1 MFDVKKTK
9 DACVRWIRDWFEE
22 NGPGCNAVI
31 GISGGKDSSVVAGL
45 CVEALGV
52 DRVIGVTMPNGVQ
65 PDIDDSIR
73 LINHLGIKR
82 YDVNIGAAY
91 DALMAEVELKLGH
104 EASAQTRINMAPRL
118 RMTALY
124 AVSQSNNGRVANTC
138 NLSEDWVGYSTRYGD
153 AAGDFSP
160 LGGLTVQE
168 VVAIGKELGLPVELV
183 EKTPSDGLCGK
194 TDEDNLGFTYAVL
207 DRYIRT
213 GVCEDPDTKALI
225 DRKHVMNLFKL
236 KPIPHFDPGSWSPRA
251 NGHCYLNLTQS
262 DRGKPVADIRAMIWK
277 WHFPQLKAFFEQ
289 ETGQTLQAG
298 ITVLVRVQ
306 VSFSEMFGMSLF
318 IDDIDPAFTVGEQA
332 LAKKKAIEKLTTGGY
347 LEMQQE
353 LAIPRLPYRLAVIT
367 SKTAA
372 GYGDFRRHLLEN
384 EAGYAFRLDL
394 YEALMQG
401 EQAPASIIAALAEA
415 QEHPCDA
422 ILILRGGGSEMD
434 LACFDDYDLAVAIAT
449 CAAPVVTA
457 IGHDRDFHIADLVA
471 NRSVKTPTAL
481 ADLFLDAYAAEDALL
496 DDLQARVRRAVADRL
511 GGMLRKVDSLAQR
524 LRFAAGARID
534 RARAALDLK
543 EALIKASDP
552 RKILSMGYALV
563 TGRDGKVLK
572 SVAPVAAGDRIGVRF
587 ADGTIRAT
595 VDSIDFSTSSK

>member
-1 MFDVKKTK
+1 MAK
-9 DACVRWIRDWFEE
+9 DYLELTELLARIKE
-22 NGPGCNAVI
+22 G
-31 GISGGKDSSVVAGL
+31 
-45 CVEALGV
+45 VE
-52 DRVIGVTMPNGVQ
+52 
-65 PDIDDSIR
+65 
-73 LINHLGIKR
+73 
-82 YDVNIGAAY
+82 
-91 DALMAEVELKLGH
+91 DAF
-104 EASAQTRINMAPRL
+104 P
-118 RMTALY
+118 
-124 AVSQSNNGRVANTC
+124 
-138 NLSEDWVGYSTRYGD
+138 
-153 AAGDFSP
+153 
-160 LGGLTVQE
+160 
-168 VVAIGKELGLPVELV
+168 
-183 EKTPSDGLCGK
+183 
-194 TDEDNLGFTYAVL
+194 
-207 DRYIRT
+207 DRYW
-213 GVCEDPDTKALI
+213 VKAEI
-225 DRKHVMNLFKL
+225 
-236 KPIPHFDPGSWSPRA
+236 GSWSPRA

-277 WHFPQLKAFFEQ
+277 WHFPQLKAYFEQ
-289 ETGQTLQAG
+289 ESGQPLQAG
-298 ITVLVRVQ
+298 ITILVRVQ

-332 LAKKKAIEKLTTGGY
+332 LAKKKAIEKLTAGGY

-353 LAIPRLPYRLAVIT
+353 LALPRLPYHLAVIT

-401 EQAPASIIAALAEA
+401 EQAPASIISALLEA
-415 QEHPCDA
+415 QEQPCDA

-449 CAAPVVTA
+449 CPAPVVTA

-496 DDLQARVRRAVADRL
+496 DDLQSRVRRAVADRVNA
-511 GGMLRKVDSLAQR
+511 MVRKVDSLAQR

-587 ADGTIRAT
+587 ADGTISA
-595 VDSIDFSTSSK
+595 VVHEVKQMPGQAGHDDSLRHSRLDRESND

>member
-1 MFDVKKTK
+1 MAKDYLELTELLARVKERVE
-9 DACVRWIRDWFEE
+9 DAFPE
-22 NGPGCNAVI
+22 
-31 GISGGKDSSVVAGL
+31 
-45 CVEALGV
+45 
-52 DRVIGVTMPNGVQ
+52 
-65 PDIDDSIR
+65 
-73 LINHLGIKR
+73 R
-82 YDVNIGAAY
+82 YWVK
-91 DALMAEVELKLGH
+91 AE
-104 EASAQTRINMAPRL
+104 I
-118 RMTALY
+118 
-124 AVSQSNNGRVANTC
+124 
-138 NLSEDWVGYSTRYGD
+138 
-153 AAGDFSP
+153 
-160 LGGLTVQE
+160 
-168 VVAIGKELGLPVELV
+168 
-183 EKTPSDGLCGK
+183 
-194 TDEDNLGFTYAVL
+194 
-207 DRYIRT
+207 
-213 GVCEDPDTKALI
+213 
-225 DRKHVMNLFKL
+225 
-236 KPIPHFDPGSWSPRA
+236 GSWSPRA

-277 WHFPQLKAFFEQ
+277 WNFPQLKAFFEH

-332 LAKKKAIEKLTTGGY
+332 LAKKKAIEKLTAGGY
-347 LEMQQE
+347 LDMQQE
-353 LAIPRLPYRLAVIT
+353 LALPRLPYHLAVIT

-415 QEHPCDA
+415 QENPCDA

-511 GGMLRKVDSLAQR
+511 NGMARKVDSLAQR

-563 TGRDGKVLK
+563 TGGDGKVLK
-572 SVAPVAAGDRIGVRF
+572 SAAPVAVGDRIGVRF

-595 VDSIDFSTSSK
+595 VDSVKKN

>member
-1 MFDVKKTK
+1 MAK
-9 DACVRWIRDWFEE
+9 DY
-22 NGPGCNAVI
+22 
-31 GISGGKDSSVVAGL
+31 L
-45 CVEALGV
+45 
-52 DRVIGVTMPNGVQ
+52 
-65 PDIDDSIR
+65 
-73 LINHLGIKR
+73 
-82 YDVNIGAAY
+82 
-91 DALMAEVELKLGH
+91 ELKELL
-104 EASAQTRINMAPRL
+104 A
-118 RMTALY
+118 
-124 AVSQSNNGRVANTC
+124 RVKEGV
-138 NLSEDWVGYSTRYGD
+138 ED
-153 AAGDFSP
+153 AFP
-160 LGGLTVQE
+160 
-168 VVAIGKELGLPVELV
+168 
-183 EKTPSDGLCGK
+183 
-194 TDEDNLGFTYAVL
+194 
-207 DRYIRT
+207 DRYW
-213 GVCEDPDTKALI
+213 VKAEI
-225 DRKHVMNLFKL
+225 
-236 KPIPHFDPGSWSPRA
+236 GSWSPRA
-251 NGHCYLNLTQS
+251 NGHCYLTLTQS

-277 WHFPQLKAFFEQ
+277 WQFPQLKAFFEQ
-289 ETGQTLQAG
+289 ETGQLLQAG

-332 LAKKKAIEKLTTGGY
+332 LAKKKAIEKLTAGGY

-353 LAIPRLPYRLAVIT
+353 LALPRLPYRLAVIT

-415 QEHPCDA
+415 QENPCDA

-511 GGMLRKVDSLAQR
+511 NGMARKVDSLAQR

-563 TGRDGKVLK
+563 TGGDGKVLK
-572 SVAPVAAGDRIGVRF
+572 SAAPVAAGDRIGVRF

-595 VDSIDFSTSSK
+595 VDSVKKN

>member
-1 MFDVKKTK
+1 MARDYLELAELLARVREGVEDAFPGRYWVK
-9 DACVRWIRDWFEE
+9 
-22 NGPGCNAVI
+22 
-31 GISGGKDSSVVAGL
+31 
-45 CVEALGV
+45 
-52 DRVIGVTMPNGVQ
+52 
-65 PDIDDSIR
+65 
-73 LINHLGIKR
+73 
-82 YDVNIGAAY
+82 
-91 DALMAEVELKLGH
+91 AE
-104 EASAQTRINMAPRL
+104 I
-118 RMTALY
+118 
-124 AVSQSNNGRVANTC
+124 
-138 NLSEDWVGYSTRYGD
+138 
-153 AAGDFSP
+153 
-160 LGGLTVQE
+160 
-168 VVAIGKELGLPVELV
+168 
-183 EKTPSDGLCGK
+183 
-194 TDEDNLGFTYAVL
+194 
-207 DRYIRT
+207 
-213 GVCEDPDTKALI
+213 
-225 DRKHVMNLFKL
+225 
-236 KPIPHFDPGSWSPRA
+236 GSWSPRA
-251 NGHCYLNLTQS
+251 NGHCYLTLTQS

-277 WHFPQLKAFFEQ
+277 WNFPQLKAFFEQ
-289 ETGQTLQAG
+289 ESGQPLQAG

-332 LAKKKAIEKLTTGGY
+332 LAKKRTIEKLTAGGY

-401 EQAPASIIAALAEA
+401 EQAPASLISALAQA
-415 QEHPCDA
+415 QAHPCDA

-449 CAAPVVTA
+449 CATPVVTA

-496 DDLQARVRRAVADRL
+496 DALQARVRRAVADRVN
-511 GGMLRKVDSLAQR
+511 GMVRKVDSLAQR

-563 TGRDGKVLK
+563 TGGDGKVLK
-572 SVAPVAAGDRIGVRF
+572 SAAPVAAGDRIGVRF

>member
-1 MFDVKKTK
+1 MAK
-9 DACVRWIRDWFEE
+9 DY
-22 NGPGCNAVI
+22 
-31 GISGGKDSSVVAGL
+31 L
-45 CVEALGV
+45 
-52 DRVIGVTMPNGVQ
+52 
-65 PDIDDSIR
+65 
-73 LINHLGIKR
+73 
-82 YDVNIGAAY
+82 
-91 DALMAEVELKLGH
+91 ELKELL
-104 EASAQTRINMAPRL
+104 A
-118 RMTALY
+118 
-124 AVSQSNNGRVANTC
+124 RVKERV
-138 NLSEDWVGYSTRYGD
+138 ED
-153 AAGDFSP
+153 AFP
-160 LGGLTVQE
+160 
-168 VVAIGKELGLPVELV
+168 
-183 EKTPSDGLCGK
+183 
-194 TDEDNLGFTYAVL
+194 
-207 DRYIRT
+207 DRYW
-213 GVCEDPDTKALI
+213 VKAEI
-225 DRKHVMNLFKL
+225 
-236 KPIPHFDPGSWSPRA
+236 GSWSPRA

-277 WHFPQLKAFFEQ
+277 WNFPQLKAFFEH

-332 LAKKKAIEKLTTGGY
+332 LAKKKAIEKLTAGGY
-347 LEMQQE
+347 LDMQQE
-353 LAIPRLPYRLAVIT
+353 LALPRLPYRLAVIT

-401 EQAPASIIAALAEA
+401 EQAPASIIAALTEA
-415 QEHPCDA
+415 QENPCDA

-496 DDLQARVRRAVADRL
+496 DDLQSRVRRAVADRVNA
-511 GGMLRKVDSLAQR
+511 MVRKVDSLAQR

-563 TGRDGKVLK
+563 TGGDGKVLK
-572 SVAPVAAGDRIGVRF
+572 SAAPVAAGDRIGIRF

>member
-1 MFDVKKTK
+1 MAK
-9 DACVRWIRDWFEE
+9 DYLELTELLARIKE
-22 NGPGCNAVI
+22 G
-31 GISGGKDSSVVAGL
+31 
-45 CVEALGV
+45 VE
-52 DRVIGVTMPNGVQ
+52 
-65 PDIDDSIR
+65 
-73 LINHLGIKR
+73 
-82 YDVNIGAAY
+82 
-91 DALMAEVELKLGH
+91 DAF
-104 EASAQTRINMAPRL
+104 P
-118 RMTALY
+118 
-124 AVSQSNNGRVANTC
+124 
-138 NLSEDWVGYSTRYGD
+138 
-153 AAGDFSP
+153 
-160 LGGLTVQE
+160 
-168 VVAIGKELGLPVELV
+168 
-183 EKTPSDGLCGK
+183 
-194 TDEDNLGFTYAVL
+194 
-207 DRYIRT
+207 DRYW
-213 GVCEDPDTKALI
+213 VKAEI
-225 DRKHVMNLFKL
+225 
-236 KPIPHFDPGSWSPRA
+236 GSWSPRA

-511 GGMLRKVDSLAQR
+511 GGMLRKVD
-524 LRFAAGARID
+524 
-534 RARAALDLK
+534 AALDLK

>member
-1 MFDVKKTK
+1 MAK
-9 DACVRWIRDWFEE
+9 DYLELTELLARIKE
-22 NGPGCNAVI
+22 G
-31 GISGGKDSSVVAGL
+31 
-45 CVEALGV
+45 VE
-52 DRVIGVTMPNGVQ
+52 
-65 PDIDDSIR
+65 
-73 LINHLGIKR
+73 
-82 YDVNIGAAY
+82 
-91 DALMAEVELKLGH
+91 DAF
-104 EASAQTRINMAPRL
+104 P
-118 RMTALY
+118 
-124 AVSQSNNGRVANTC
+124 
-138 NLSEDWVGYSTRYGD
+138 
-153 AAGDFSP
+153 
-160 LGGLTVQE
+160 
-168 VVAIGKELGLPVELV
+168 
-183 EKTPSDGLCGK
+183 
-194 TDEDNLGFTYAVL
+194 
-207 DRYIRT
+207 DRYW
-213 GVCEDPDTKALI
+213 VKAEI
-225 DRKHVMNLFKL
+225 
-236 KPIPHFDPGSWSPRA
+236 GSWSPRA
-251 NGHCYLNLTQS
+251 NGHCFLNLTQS

-332 LAKKKAIEKLTTGGY
+332 LAKKKAIEKLTAGGY

-471 NRSVKTPTAL
+471 NRYVKTPTAL

-496 DDLQARVRRAVADRL
+496 DDLHARVRRAVADRL

-534 RARAALDLK
+534 RALAALDLK

>member
-1 MFDVKKTK
+1 MAK
-9 DACVRWIRDWFEE
+9 DYLELTELLARIKE
-22 NGPGCNAVI
+22 G
-31 GISGGKDSSVVAGL
+31 
-45 CVEALGV
+45 VE
-52 DRVIGVTMPNGVQ
+52 
-65 PDIDDSIR
+65 
-73 LINHLGIKR
+73 
-82 YDVNIGAAY
+82 
-91 DALMAEVELKLGH
+91 DAF
-104 EASAQTRINMAPRL
+104 P
-118 RMTALY
+118 
-124 AVSQSNNGRVANTC
+124 
-138 NLSEDWVGYSTRYGD
+138 
-153 AAGDFSP
+153 
-160 LGGLTVQE
+160 
-168 VVAIGKELGLPVELV
+168 
-183 EKTPSDGLCGK
+183 
-194 TDEDNLGFTYAVL
+194 
-207 DRYIRT
+207 DRYW
-213 GVCEDPDTKALI
+213 VKAEI
-225 DRKHVMNLFKL
+225 
-236 KPIPHFDPGSWSPRA
+236 GSWSPRA

-289 ETGQTLQAG
+289 ESGQPLQAG

-332 LAKKKAIEKLTTGGY
+332 LAKKRAIEKLTAGGY

-415 QEHPCDA
+415 QEQPCDA

-563 TGRDGKVLK
+563 TGGDGKVLK

-595 VDSIDFSTSSK
+595 VDSVKRN

>member
-1 MFDVKKTK
+1 MAKDYLELTELLARVKERVE
-9 DACVRWIRDWFEE
+9 DAFPE
-22 NGPGCNAVI
+22 
-31 GISGGKDSSVVAGL
+31 
-45 CVEALGV
+45 
-52 DRVIGVTMPNGVQ
+52 
-65 PDIDDSIR
+65 
-73 LINHLGIKR
+73 R
-82 YDVNIGAAY
+82 YWVK
-91 DALMAEVELKLGH
+91 AE
-104 EASAQTRINMAPRL
+104 I
-118 RMTALY
+118 
-124 AVSQSNNGRVANTC
+124 
-138 NLSEDWVGYSTRYGD
+138 
-153 AAGDFSP
+153 
-160 LGGLTVQE
+160 
-168 VVAIGKELGLPVELV
+168 
-183 EKTPSDGLCGK
+183 
-194 TDEDNLGFTYAVL
+194 
-207 DRYIRT
+207 
-213 GVCEDPDTKALI
+213 
-225 DRKHVMNLFKL
+225 
-236 KPIPHFDPGSWSPRA
+236 GSWSPRA

-277 WHFPQLKAFFEQ
+277 WNFPQLKAFFEH

-332 LAKKKAIEKLTTGGY
+332 LAKKKAIEKLTAGGY

-353 LAIPRLPYRLAVIT
+353 LALPRLPYRLAVIT

-415 QEHPCDA
+415 QENPCDA

-457 IGHDRDFHIADLVA
+457 IGHDRDIHIADLVA

-511 GGMLRKVDSLAQR
+511 NGMARKVDSLAQR

-563 TGRDGKVLK
+563 TGGDGKVLK
-572 SVAPVAAGDRIGVRF
+572 SAAPVAAGDRIGVRF

-595 VDSIDFSTSSK
+595 VDSVKKN

>member
-1 MFDVKKTK
+1 MAKDYLELTELLARVKEGVE
-9 DACVRWIRDWFEE
+9 DAF
-22 NGPGCNAVI
+22 P
-31 GISGGKDSSVVAGL
+31 
-45 CVEALGV
+45 
-52 DRVIGVTMPNGVQ
+52 
-65 PDIDDSIR
+65 
-73 LINHLGIKR
+73 
-82 YDVNIGAAY
+82 
-91 DALMAEVELKLGH
+91 
-104 EASAQTRINMAPRL
+104 
-118 RMTALY
+118 
-124 AVSQSNNGRVANTC
+124 
-138 NLSEDWVGYSTRYGD
+138 
-153 AAGDFSP
+153 
-160 LGGLTVQE
+160 
-168 VVAIGKELGLPVELV
+168 
-183 EKTPSDGLCGK
+183 
-194 TDEDNLGFTYAVL
+194 
-207 DRYIRT
+207 DRYW
-213 GVCEDPDTKALI
+213 VKAEI
-225 DRKHVMNLFKL
+225 
-236 KPIPHFDPGSWSPRA
+236 GSWSPRA

-277 WHFPQLKAFFEQ
+277 WNFPMLKTFFEQ

-298 ITVLVRVQ
+298 LTVLVRVQ

-332 LAKKKAIEKLTTGGY
+332 LAKKKTIEKLTAGGY

-353 LAIPRLPYRLAVIT
+353 LALPRLPYRLAVIT

-415 QEHPCDA
+415 QEQPCDA

-449 CAAPVVTA
+449 CPAPVVTA

-496 DDLQARVRRAVADRL
+496 DGLEARVRRAITDRL
-511 GGMLRKVDSLAQR
+511 NGMARKVDSLAQR

-563 TGRDGKVLK
+563 TGGDGKVLK

-595 VDSIDFSTSSK
+595 VEAIDFSTSSK

>member
-1 MFDVKKTK
+1 MAKDYLELTELLARVKERVE
-9 DACVRWIRDWFEE
+9 DAFPE
-22 NGPGCNAVI
+22 
-31 GISGGKDSSVVAGL
+31 
-45 CVEALGV
+45 
-52 DRVIGVTMPNGVQ
+52 
-65 PDIDDSIR
+65 
-73 LINHLGIKR
+73 R
-82 YDVNIGAAY
+82 YWVK
-91 DALMAEVELKLGH
+91 AE
-104 EASAQTRINMAPRL
+104 I
-118 RMTALY
+118 
-124 AVSQSNNGRVANTC
+124 
-138 NLSEDWVGYSTRYGD
+138 
-153 AAGDFSP
+153 
-160 LGGLTVQE
+160 
-168 VVAIGKELGLPVELV
+168 
-183 EKTPSDGLCGK
+183 
-194 TDEDNLGFTYAVL
+194 
-207 DRYIRT
+207 
-213 GVCEDPDTKALI
+213 
-225 DRKHVMNLFKL
+225 
-236 KPIPHFDPGSWSPRA
+236 GSWSPRA

-262 DRGKPVADIRAMIWK
+262 DRGKPGADIRAMIWK
-277 WHFPQLKAFFEQ
+277 WNFPQLKAFFEH

-332 LAKKKAIEKLTTGGY
+332 LAKKKAIEKLTAGGY

-353 LAIPRLPYRLAVIT
+353 LALPRLPYRLAVIT

-415 QEHPCDA
+415 QENPCDA

-511 GGMLRKVDSLAQR
+511 NGMARKVDSLAQR

-563 TGRDGKVLK
+563 TGGDGKVLK
-572 SVAPVAAGDRIGVRF
+572 SAAPVAAGDRIGVRF

-595 VDSIDFSTSSK
+595 VDSVKKN

>member
-1 MFDVKKTK
+1 MAKDYLELTELLARVKERVE
-9 DACVRWIRDWFEE
+9 DAFPE
-22 NGPGCNAVI
+22 
-31 GISGGKDSSVVAGL
+31 
-45 CVEALGV
+45 
-52 DRVIGVTMPNGVQ
+52 
-65 PDIDDSIR
+65 
-73 LINHLGIKR
+73 R
-82 YDVNIGAAY
+82 YWVK
-91 DALMAEVELKLGH
+91 AE
-104 EASAQTRINMAPRL
+104 I
-118 RMTALY
+118 
-124 AVSQSNNGRVANTC
+124 
-138 NLSEDWVGYSTRYGD
+138 
-153 AAGDFSP
+153 
-160 LGGLTVQE
+160 
-168 VVAIGKELGLPVELV
+168 
-183 EKTPSDGLCGK
+183 
-194 TDEDNLGFTYAVL
+194 
-207 DRYIRT
+207 
-213 GVCEDPDTKALI
+213 
-225 DRKHVMNLFKL
+225 
-236 KPIPHFDPGSWSPRA
+236 GSWSPRA

-277 WHFPQLKAFFEQ
+277 WNFPQLKAFFEQ

-306 VSFSEMFGMSLF
+306 VNFSEMFGMSLF

-332 LAKKKAIEKLTTGGY
+332 LAKKKAIEKLTAGGY
-347 LEMQQE
+347 LDMQQE
-353 LAIPRLPYRLAVIT
+353 LALPRLPYRLAVIT

-401 EQAPASIIAALAEA
+401 EQAPASIIAALTEA
-415 QEHPCDA
+415 QENPCDA

-449 CAAPVVTA
+449 CVAPVVTA

-511 GGMLRKVDSLAQR
+511 NGMARKVDSLAQR

-563 TGRDGKVLK
+563 TGGDGKVLK
-572 SVAPVAAGDRIGVRF
+572 SAAPVAAGDRIGVRF
-587 ADGTIRAT
+587 ADGTITA
-595 VDSIDFSTSSK
+595 VVHEVKQMPGQAGHDDSLRHSRRDRESND

>member
-1 MFDVKKTK
+1 MAK
-9 DACVRWIRDWFEE
+9 DYLELTELLARIKE
-22 NGPGCNAVI
+22 G
-31 GISGGKDSSVVAGL
+31 
-45 CVEALGV
+45 VE
-52 DRVIGVTMPNGVQ
+52 
-65 PDIDDSIR
+65 
-73 LINHLGIKR
+73 
-82 YDVNIGAAY
+82 
-91 DALMAEVELKLGH
+91 DAF
-104 EASAQTRINMAPRL
+104 P
-118 RMTALY
+118 
-124 AVSQSNNGRVANTC
+124 
-138 NLSEDWVGYSTRYGD
+138 
-153 AAGDFSP
+153 
-160 LGGLTVQE
+160 
-168 VVAIGKELGLPVELV
+168 
-183 EKTPSDGLCGK
+183 
-194 TDEDNLGFTYAVL
+194 
-207 DRYIRT
+207 DRYW
-213 GVCEDPDTKALI
+213 VKAEI
-225 DRKHVMNLFKL
+225 
-236 KPIPHFDPGSWSPRA
+236 GSWSPRA

-332 LAKKKAIEKLTTGGY
+332 LAKKKAIEKLTAGGY

-496 DDLQARVRRAVADRL
+496 DDLHARVRRAVADRL

>member
-1 MFDVKKTK
+1 MAKDYLELTELLARVKERVE
-9 DACVRWIRDWFEE
+9 DAFPE
-22 NGPGCNAVI
+22 
-31 GISGGKDSSVVAGL
+31 
-45 CVEALGV
+45 
-52 DRVIGVTMPNGVQ
+52 
-65 PDIDDSIR
+65 
-73 LINHLGIKR
+73 R
-82 YDVNIGAAY
+82 YWVK
-91 DALMAEVELKLGH
+91 AE
-104 EASAQTRINMAPRL
+104 I
-118 RMTALY
+118 
-124 AVSQSNNGRVANTC
+124 
-138 NLSEDWVGYSTRYGD
+138 
-153 AAGDFSP
+153 
-160 LGGLTVQE
+160 
-168 VVAIGKELGLPVELV
+168 
-183 EKTPSDGLCGK
+183 
-194 TDEDNLGFTYAVL
+194 
-207 DRYIRT
+207 
-213 GVCEDPDTKALI
+213 
-225 DRKHVMNLFKL
+225 
-236 KPIPHFDPGSWSPRA
+236 GSWSPRA

-277 WHFPQLKAFFEQ
+277 WNFPQLKAFFEQ

-306 VSFSEMFGMSLF
+306 VNFSEMFGMSLF

-332 LAKKKAIEKLTTGGY
+332 LAKKKAIEKLTAGGY
-347 LEMQQE
+347 LDMQQE
-353 LAIPRLPYRLAVIT
+353 LALPRLPYRLAVIT

-401 EQAPASIIAALAEA
+401 EQAPASIIAALTEA
-415 QEHPCDA
+415 QENPCDA

-481 ADLFLDAYAAEDALL
+481 ADLFLDAYAAEDAML

-511 GGMLRKVDSLAQR
+511 NGMARKVDSLAQR

-534 RARAALDLK
+534 RALAALDLK

>member
-1 MFDVKKTK
+1 MAKDYLELTELLARVKERVE
-9 DACVRWIRDWFEE
+9 DAFPE
-22 NGPGCNAVI
+22 
-31 GISGGKDSSVVAGL
+31 
-45 CVEALGV
+45 
-52 DRVIGVTMPNGVQ
+52 
-65 PDIDDSIR
+65 
-73 LINHLGIKR
+73 R
-82 YDVNIGAAY
+82 YWVK
-91 DALMAEVELKLGH
+91 AE
-104 EASAQTRINMAPRL
+104 I
-118 RMTALY
+118 
-124 AVSQSNNGRVANTC
+124 
-138 NLSEDWVGYSTRYGD
+138 
-153 AAGDFSP
+153 
-160 LGGLTVQE
+160 
-168 VVAIGKELGLPVELV
+168 
-183 EKTPSDGLCGK
+183 
-194 TDEDNLGFTYAVL
+194 
-207 DRYIRT
+207 
-213 GVCEDPDTKALI
+213 
-225 DRKHVMNLFKL
+225 
-236 KPIPHFDPGSWSPRA
+236 GSWSPRA

-277 WHFPQLKAFFEQ
+277 WNFPQLKAFFEH

-332 LAKKKAIEKLTTGGY
+332 LAKKKAIEKLTAGGY

-353 LAIPRLPYRLAVIT
+353 LALPRLPYRLAVIT

-415 QEHPCDA
+415 QENPCDA

-511 GGMLRKVDSLAQR
+511 NGMARKVDSLAQR

-563 TGRDGKVLK
+563 TGGDGKVLK
-572 SVAPVAAGDRIGVRF
+572 SAAPVAAGDRGGVRF
-587 ADGTIRAT
+587 ADGTSRAT
-595 VDSIDFSTSSK
+595 VDSVKKN

>member
-1 MFDVKKTK
+1 MAK
-9 DACVRWIRDWFEE
+9 DYLELAELLARIKE
-22 NGPGCNAVI
+22 G
-31 GISGGKDSSVVAGL
+31 
-45 CVEALGV
+45 VE
-52 DRVIGVTMPNGVQ
+52 
-65 PDIDDSIR
+65 
-73 LINHLGIKR
+73 
-82 YDVNIGAAY
+82 
-91 DALMAEVELKLGH
+91 DAF
-104 EASAQTRINMAPRL
+104 P
-118 RMTALY
+118 
-124 AVSQSNNGRVANTC
+124 
-138 NLSEDWVGYSTRYGD
+138 
-153 AAGDFSP
+153 
-160 LGGLTVQE
+160 
-168 VVAIGKELGLPVELV
+168 
-183 EKTPSDGLCGK
+183 
-194 TDEDNLGFTYAVL
+194 
-207 DRYIRT
+207 DRYW
-213 GVCEDPDTKALI
+213 VKAEI
-225 DRKHVMNLFKL
+225 
-236 KPIPHFDPGSWSPRA
+236 GSWSPRA

-277 WHFPQLKAFFEQ
+277 WHFPQLKAYFEQ
-289 ETGQTLQAG
+289 ESGQPLQAG

-332 LAKKKAIEKLTTGGY
+332 LAKKKAIEKLTAGGY

-353 LAIPRLPYRLAVIT
+353 LALPRLPYRLAVIT

-415 QEHPCDA
+415 QEQPCDA

-449 CAAPVVTA
+449 CPAPVVTA

-511 GGMLRKVDSLAQR
+511 NGMARKVDSLAQR

-563 TGRDGKVLK
+563 TGGDGKVLK
-572 SVAPVAAGDRIGVRF
+572 SAAPVAAGDRIGVRF

-595 VDSIDFSTSSK
+595 VDSVKKN

>member
-1 MFDVKKTK
+1 MAK
-9 DACVRWIRDWFEE
+9 DY
-22 NGPGCNAVI
+22 
-31 GISGGKDSSVVAGL
+31 L
-45 CVEALGV
+45 
-52 DRVIGVTMPNGVQ
+52 
-65 PDIDDSIR
+65 
-73 LINHLGIKR
+73 
-82 YDVNIGAAY
+82 
-91 DALMAEVELKLGH
+91 ELKELL
-104 EASAQTRINMAPRL
+104 A
-118 RMTALY
+118 
-124 AVSQSNNGRVANTC
+124 RVKEGV
-138 NLSEDWVGYSTRYGD
+138 ED
-153 AAGDFSP
+153 AFP
-160 LGGLTVQE
+160 
-168 VVAIGKELGLPVELV
+168 
-183 EKTPSDGLCGK
+183 
-194 TDEDNLGFTYAVL
+194 
-207 DRYIRT
+207 DRYW
-213 GVCEDPDTKALI
+213 VKAEI
-225 DRKHVMNLFKL
+225 
-236 KPIPHFDPGSWSPRA
+236 GSWSPRA

-289 ETGQTLQAG
+289 ETGQMLQAG

-306 VSFSEMFGMSLF
+306 VSFSEMFGISLF

-332 LAKKKAIEKLTTGGY
+332 LAKKKAIEKLTAGGY
-347 LEMQQE
+347 LDMQQE
-353 LAIPRLPYRLAVIT
+353 LALPRLPYRLAVIT

-401 EQAPASIIAALAEA
+401 EQAPASIISALLEA
-415 QEHPCDA
+415 QEQPCDA

-496 DDLQARVRRAVADRL
+496 DDLQLRVRRAVADRL
-511 GGMLRKVDSLAQR
+511 NGMARKVDSLAQR
-524 LRFAAGARID
+524 LRFAAGAFID

-543 EALIKASDP
+543 EALIQASDP

-587 ADGTIRAT
+587 ADGTITA
-595 VDSIDFSTSSK
+595 VVHEVKQMPGQAGHDDSLRHSRLDRESND

>member
-1 MFDVKKTK
+1 MAK
-9 DACVRWIRDWFEE
+9 DYLELTELLARIKE
-22 NGPGCNAVI
+22 G
-31 GISGGKDSSVVAGL
+31 
-45 CVEALGV
+45 VE
-52 DRVIGVTMPNGVQ
+52 DTFP
-65 PDIDDSIR
+65 
-73 LINHLGIKR
+73 
-82 YDVNIGAAY
+82 
-91 DALMAEVELKLGH
+91 
-104 EASAQTRINMAPRL
+104 
-118 RMTALY
+118 
-124 AVSQSNNGRVANTC
+124 
-138 NLSEDWVGYSTRYGD
+138 
-153 AAGDFSP
+153 
-160 LGGLTVQE
+160 
-168 VVAIGKELGLPVELV
+168 
-183 EKTPSDGLCGK
+183 
-194 TDEDNLGFTYAVL
+194 
-207 DRYIRT
+207 DRYW
-213 GVCEDPDTKALI
+213 VKAEI
-225 DRKHVMNLFKL
+225 
-236 KPIPHFDPGSWSPRA
+236 GSWSPRA

-277 WHFPQLKAFFEQ
+277 WHFTQLKYFFEQ

-332 LAKKKAIEKLTTGGY
+332 LAKKKAIEKLTAGGY

-415 QEHPCDA
+415 QEQPCDA

-563 TGRDGKVLK
+563 TGGDGKVLK

-587 ADGTIRAT
+587 ADGAIRAT

>member
-1 MFDVKKTK
+1 MAK
-9 DACVRWIRDWFEE
+9 DY
-22 NGPGCNAVI
+22 
-31 GISGGKDSSVVAGL
+31 L
-45 CVEALGV
+45 
-52 DRVIGVTMPNGVQ
+52 
-65 PDIDDSIR
+65 
-73 LINHLGIKR
+73 
-82 YDVNIGAAY
+82 
-91 DALMAEVELKLGH
+91 ELKELL
-104 EASAQTRINMAPRL
+104 A
-118 RMTALY
+118 
-124 AVSQSNNGRVANTC
+124 RVKEGV
-138 NLSEDWVGYSTRYGD
+138 ED
-153 AAGDFSP
+153 AFP
-160 LGGLTVQE
+160 
-168 VVAIGKELGLPVELV
+168 
-183 EKTPSDGLCGK
+183 
-194 TDEDNLGFTYAVL
+194 
-207 DRYIRT
+207 DRYW
-213 GVCEDPDTKALI
+213 VKAEI
-225 DRKHVMNLFKL
+225 
-236 KPIPHFDPGSWSPRA
+236 GSWNPRA

-277 WHFPQLKAFFEQ
+277 WNYPQLKAFFEQ
-289 ETGQTLQAG
+289 ETGQPLQAG

-306 VSFSEMFGMSLF
+306 VSFSEMFGISLF

-332 LAKKKAIEKLTTGGY
+332 LAKKKAIEKLTAGGY
-347 LEMQQE
+347 LDMQQE
-353 LAIPRLPYRLAVIT
+353 LALPRLPYHLAVIT

-401 EQAPASIIAALAEA
+401 EQAPASIISALLEA
-415 QEHPCDA
+415 QEQPCDA

-449 CAAPVVTA
+449 CPAPVVTA

-496 DDLQARVRRAVADRL
+496 DDLQSRVRRAVADRVNA
-511 GGMLRKVDSLAQR
+511 MVRKVDSLAQR

-563 TGRDGKVLK
+563 TGGDGKVLK
-572 SVAPVAAGDRIGVRF
+572 SVVPVAAGDRIGVRF

-595 VDSIDFSTSSK
+595 VDAVDFSTSSK